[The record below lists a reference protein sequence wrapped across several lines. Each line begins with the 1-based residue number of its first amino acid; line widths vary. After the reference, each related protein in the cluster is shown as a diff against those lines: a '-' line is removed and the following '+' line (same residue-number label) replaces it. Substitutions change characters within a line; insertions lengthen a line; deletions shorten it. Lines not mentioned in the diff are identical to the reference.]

1 MMNSLSGNL
10 LAFSQQN
17 LAKFIALSLQLD
29 WFSSP
34 RILLIVD
41 GKSYLVNKKNKDII
55 ILGLHKKNK
64 AVSEIDKIRPF
75 WILPTSVGAR
85 RPDQAITDDR
95 GVRGQHSTSLLFDP
109 TKVST

>member
-41 GKSYLVNKKNKDII
+41 GKSYLVNKKNK
-55 ILGLHKKNK
+55 
-64 AVSEIDKIRPF
+64 AVSEIDKIRTF

-95 GVRGQHSTSLLFDP
+95 GVRGHKDSP
-109 TKVST
+109 